1 MSNVREM
8 RIFSAEQILV
18 QDDFPKILKDYTK
31 EVVRKGI
38 QGQADIVKFSMDYF
52 ESLLRERAEGGGRYG
67 GLNASTKSLAKMII
81 NKHGENVLDHYYI
94 TGIIGNPYDSK
105 ARLAVHKVTGIERAI
120 KEVPKASITD
130 PHEYIKKLSLIGGLD
145 HPNICRY
152 LELFEDEYN
161 YYFVSEFL
169 TGGDLWD
176 AVYGLFGGFG
186 GYSEETTAAIIKQ
199 ILQALQYLHKR
210 GVIHRNIRS
219 GNILFTERGKINV
232 KIIDFDIAGTK
243 TLEATSVYGGGVHGP
258 FYCAPEMFKAEY
270 TDKIDIW
277 STGVVLYFMLVGAL
291 PFDGNSNEEV
301 IANIKKGDIKY

>member
-18 QDDFPKILKDYTK
+18 QDEFPKILKDYTK

-52 ESLLRERAEGGGRYG
+52 ETLLRERAEGGGRYG

-130 PHEYIKKLSLIGGLD
+130 LHEYIKKLSLIGGLD

-258 FYCAPEMFKAEY
+258 FYCAPEMFKNEY
-270 TDKIDIW
+270 SDKIDIW

>member
-1 MSNVREM
+1 
-8 RIFSAEQILV
+8 V
-18 QDDFPKILKDYTK
+18 QDEFPKILKDYTK

-52 ESLLRERAEGGGRYG
+52 EALLRERVEGGGRYG

-130 PHEYIKKLSLIGGLD
+130 LHEYIKKLSLIGGLD

-258 FYCAPEMFKAEY
+258 FYCAPEIFKNEY
-270 TDKIDIW
+270 TDKLDIW

-291 PFDGNSNEEV
+291 PFDGTSNEEV